1 MSYKLQETPAHM
13 CLINVWCATAFC
25 RFDSLFCIKYYNY
38 LILIVSFCST
48 YSHLRQFG
56 LMTEDPKL
64 WWKAG
69 LGVAAATMLGFIVLK
84 TISAAGAH
92 SR

>member
-1 MSYKLQETPAHM
+1 
-13 CLINVWCATAFC
+13 
-25 RFDSLFCIKYYNY
+25 
-38 LILIVSFCST
+38 
-48 YSHLRQFG
+48 
-56 LMTEDPKL
+56 MTEDPKL

-84 TISAAGAH
+84 TISAAGGN